1 MKRVIIFSLVFA
13 LVAVLAVPG
22 AVQGR
27 SPGAPTWTSIISY
40 YNPSEYADETG
51 LTVVYYKN
59 ELDNTVTEIPSQPI
73 PITAHSSG
81 TLLVGSILKDPEF
94 QGSAVVSATVPIL
107 AVYKQSAPG
116 SEPYSPVLYNSFA
129 MTESGQYAYLP
140 SVQFNTAYNTQIGIQ
155 NLLGTAVSI
164 DLRLIDSENPA
175 NDYEATGVTVEPQ
188 SSFIFNASDYVSD
201 SSFTGSMVASA
212 EVVGQPG
219 TPGKIVAVAKDVQG
233 GGRRAYAYEGV
244 AGGGTG
250 VYIPSAMCQY
260 GDTEITTTLDV
271 QNVGSSDTNVYVD
284 YQNAKGDSILPEDYP
299 PPPPILIEVGAMKT
313 FDPCEESILE
323 FTAGQSM
330 TAVVHSDPGPIAV
343 VGKAMSND
351 GLQTAFTGQPYPSAA
366 PFSDG
371 YYHVAVPYVEWSTHA
386 NGYRTHITIMNVHEQ
401 KANDIKALYYG
412 QDGSLIAT
420 HTVASTFNE
429 SSSLPPYGKFSTNA
443 SLARAIAKGSRG
455 FFGAVELVSDKPIVV
470 LTRVER
476 SVEIGNYRTLG
487 EDYTGMYFDE
497 P

>member
-13 LVAVLAVPG
+13 LAAVLAAPG

-27 SPGAPTWTSIISY
+27 APGAPTWTSIISY

-94 QGSAVVSATVPIL
+94 QGSAVISATVPIL

-129 MTESGQYAYLP
+129 MTEAGQYAYLP
-140 SVQFNTAYNTQIGIQ
+140 SVQLNTAYNTQIGIQ
-155 NLLGTAVSI
+155 NLLGSVVTLS
-164 DLRLIDSENPA
+164 LELIDSEDPA
-175 NDYEATGVTVEPQ
+175 NTYSPGSAVTIQPQ
-188 SSFIFNASDYVSD
+188 SSYIFNVSD
-201 SSFTGSMVASA
+201 LVGGTNFTGSMVASA
-212 EVVGQPG
+212 EVLGQPG

-233 GGRRAYAYEGV
+233 GGRRAYAYEGM
-244 AGGGTG
+244 AGGGTE
-250 VYIPSAMCQY
+250 VYLPTAMCQY
-260 GDTEITTTLDV
+260 GDTAITTAIDV
-271 QNVGSSDTNVYVD
+271 QNVSGSSTEVYVD
-284 YQNAKGDSILPEDYP
+284 YQDTSGALVATTNTTPVA
-299 PPPPILIEVGAMKT
+299 IEAGAMKA

-323 FTAGQSM
+323 FTAGQSL
-330 TAVVHSDPGPIAV
+330 TAVVRSMGGPIVV

-351 GLQTAFTGQPYPSAA
+351 GLQTAFTGQTYPTAA

-386 NGYRTHITIMNVHEQ
+386 SGYRTYITIMNVESDGSD
-401 KANDIKALYYG
+401 AIDIKALYYG
-412 QDGSLIAT
+412 QDGSLITT
-420 HTVASTFNE
+420 HTVASSFNE
-429 SSSLPPYGKFSTNA
+429 NTRLGQYGKFSTNA
-443 SLARAIAKGSRG
+443 SLARAVAKGSRG
-455 FFGAVELVSDKPIVV
+455 FFGAVEIISDKPIVV

-476 SVEIGNYRTLG
+476 SVDIGNYRTLG
-487 EDYTGMYFDE
+487 EDYTGLYFDE

>member
-1 MKRVIIFSLVFA
+1 MKRA
-13 LVAVLAVPG
+13 LVLSLAFTLVAALFVPD
-22 AVQGR
+22 AAQGR
-27 SPGAPTWTSIISY
+27 AMGAPTWTSIISY

-59 ELDNTVTEIPSQPI
+59 ETDDTVTEIPSQPI

-107 AVYKQSAPG
+107 AVYKQSASG

-140 SVQFNTAYNTQIGIQ
+140 SVQLNTAYNTQVGIQ
-155 NLLGTAVSI
+155 NLLGSVVTL
-164 DLRLIDSENPA
+164 DLELIDSEDP
-175 NDYEATGVTVEPQ
+175 GVTYSPGSVVTIQPQ
-188 SSFIFNASDYVSD
+188 SSYIFNVSD
-201 SSFTGSMVASA
+201 LVGGGNFTGSMVASA
-212 EVVGQPG
+212 EVLGQPG

-244 AGGGTG
+244 AGGSTD
-250 VYIPSAMCQY
+250 VYLPTAMCQY
-260 GDTEITTTLDV
+260 GDTAITTTIDV
-271 QNVGSSDTNVYVD
+271 QNVGSGSAQVWVD
-284 YQNAKGDSILPEDYP
+284 YQNAKGDQIATTYTSATTLQA
-299 PPPPILIEVGAMKT
+299 GAMGT
-313 FDPCEESILE
+313 FDPCDESILE

-330 TAVVHSDPGPIAV
+330 TAVVRSDSQPVVA

-351 GLQTAFTGQPYPSAA
+351 GLQTAFTGQPLPSAA

-371 YYHVAVPYVEWSTHA
+371 YYHVSLPYVEWSTNA
-386 NGYRTHITIMNVHEQ
+386 NGYRTYITIMNVHQDED
-401 KANDIKALYYG
+401 ATDIKALYYG
-412 QDGSLIAT
+412 QDGSLIAS
-420 HTVASTFNE
+420 HTVASDFNE
-429 SSSLPPYGKFSTNA
+429 NTRLSPYGKFSTSA
-443 SLARAIAKGSRG
+443 SLARAVAKGSRG
-455 FFGAVELVSDKPIVV
+455 FFGAVEIVSDKPIVV
-470 LTRVER
+470 LARVER
-476 SVEIGNYRTLG
+476 SVDIGDYRTLG

>member
-1 MKRVIIFSLVFA
+1 MKRAIVFSLTFA
-13 LVAVLAVPG
+13 LVAALIVPG
-22 AVQGR
+22 VVQGR

-40 YNPSEYADETG
+40 YNPSNHADETG
-51 LTVVYYKN
+51 LTVVFYKN
-59 ELDNTVTEIPSQPI
+59 EQDNMIPSEPL
-73 PITAHSSG
+73 PVKAHSSG
-81 TLLVGSILKDPEF
+81 TLLVGSILKDPAFE
-94 QGSAVVSATVPIL
+94 GSAVVSATVPIL

-140 SVQFNTAYNTQIGIQ
+140 SVQFNTAYNTRIGIQ
-155 NLLGTAVSI
+155 NLLGTAVSLK
-164 DLRLIDSENPA
+164 LRLIDSENPA
-175 NDYEATGVTVEPQ
+175 NDDDGATDITVEPQ
-188 SSFIFNASDYVSD
+188 SSYIFSVSDYVSD
-201 SSFTGSMVASA
+201 STFTGSMVASA
-212 EVVGQPG
+212 EVLGQSG

-244 AGGGTG
+244 AGGSTG
-250 VYIPSAMCQY
+250 VYIPSAMCRY
-260 GDTEITTTLDV
+260 GDTAITTTLEV
-271 QNVGSSDTNVYVD
+271 QNVGGSDSEVHVD
-284 YQNAKGDSILPEDYP
+284 YFNARGESIATTYSTPVTIASY
-299 PPPPILIEVGAMKT
+299 AMKT
-313 FDPCEESILE
+313 FDPCEESLLE

-330 TAVVHSDPGPIAV
+330 TAVVHATGPIAV

-386 NGYRTHITIMNVHEQ
+386 SGYRTHITIMNVHQDET
-401 KANDIKALYYG
+401 ANDIKALYYG

-420 HTVASTFNE
+420 HTVAASTFNE
-429 SSSLPPYGKFSTNA
+429 STSLPPYGKFSTNA

-455 FFGAVELVSDKPIVV
+455 FFGAVEILSDQPVVV

-487 EDYTGMYFDE
+487 EDYTGLYFDE